1 MVLSRNKK
9 FLLIFVIFVLCT
21 EVILIIMGY
30 KISLSLSPSL
40 PYKCYLVK
48 TRNFDV
54 NKIKNGDFIQFIN
67 KDATYYNGI
76 NITKQVF
83 ASGGDVLDI
92 NIFNEV
98 VDNIQGTIAFQ
109 GKVLKVKDKTIKGT
123 KVNINNITKI
133 PSNHY
138 FVIGYNENS
147 FDSRYKEFGLIN
159 EKEVIGVAKPL
170 F

>member
-1 MVLSRNKK
+1 MIKTKILL
-9 FLLIFVIFVLCT
+9 FFITIILLIEAIM
-21 EVILIIMGY
+21 LISGY
-30 KISLSLSPSL
+30 KLSINISPSL
-40 PYKCYLVK
+40 PYSVFLVK
-48 TRNFDV
+48 TKNF
-54 NKIKNGDFIQFIN
+54 NHNNIKNGDFIQFIN

-98 VDNIQGTIAFQ
+98 VDNIQGTITFQ

-123 KVNINNITKI
+123 KVNINNIIKI

>member
-1 MVLSRNKK
+1 MLLYYHSSKYYKLDCNFFFSFCHKAINRN
-9 FLLIFVIFVLCT
+9 
-21 EVILIIMGY
+21 
-30 KISLSLSPSL
+30 
-40 PYKCYLVK
+40 CY
-48 TRNFDV
+48 
-54 NKIKNGDFIQFIN
+54 QFIN

-83 ASGGDVLDI
+83 AGGGDVLDI

-98 VDNIQGTIAFQ
+98 VDNIQGTITFQ

-133 PSNHY
+133 PDNNY

-147 FDSRYKEFGLIN
+147 FDSRYAEFGLIN